1 MSPPQALALLANLVN
16 QTPALPAQVDA
27 FREAL
32 STLADVINHDIAT
45 RADGAG

>member
-1 MSPPQALALLANLVN
+1 MTPPQALALLANLVN
-16 QTPALPAQVDA
+16 QTPAVPAQVDA

-32 STLADVINHDIAT
+32 TVLADVINHEAA